1 MGKMNLPNKL
11 TVLRIVLVPVCWVI
25 IMLPP
30 IEAIEGCEMLQR
42 IIGAALFVLLSFT
55 DFLDGM
61 IARKYNYITDF
72 GKFLDPLADKF
83 LVIGTLLAIAFKDR
97 MAAPAYTAVLFISI
111 IVVVMRELA
120 VTSLRLLVSNKSGEV
135 IAAKWLGK
143 IKTVSQMVCIIVI
156 LMEPVLFGESRILS
170 YITISFMTIMTIL
183 SGIDYFRSYW
193 SFIDFTK

>member
-30 IEAIEGCEMLQR
+30 TEAIEGCEMLQR
-42 IIGAALFVLLSFT
+42 IIGAVLFVLLSFT

-61 IARKYNYITDF
+61 IARKYNFITDF

-83 LVIGTLLAIAFKDR
+83 LVIGTLVAIAFKDR
-97 MAAPAYTAVLFISI
+97 GGAQVYTAVLFISI

-120 VTSLRLLVSNKSGEV
+120 VTSLRLLVSKKSGEV

-143 IKTVSQMVCIIVI
+143 IKTVSQMVCIIVV
-156 LMEPVLFGESRILS
+156 LLEPVLFGESRILS
-170 YITISFMTIMTIL
+170 YITISFMTLMTIL